1 MSPFVGLTIAGRWGE
16 LGVGGGGGGGA
27 AGGGG
32 GLWRDEPEADQE
44 IVPYL
49 NFFIQ
54 RQLLI
59 VRCRF

>member
-16 LGVGGGGGGGA
+16 LGLGGGGGGWG
-27 AGGGG
+27 
-32 GLWRDEPEADQE
+32 RDEPEADQE

>member
-16 LGVGGGGGGGA
+16 LGLGGGGGG
-27 AGGGG
+27 
-32 GLWRDEPEADQE
+32 LRRDEPEADQE

-49 NFFIQ
+49 NFIIQ

>member
-1 MSPFVGLTIAGRWGE
+1 MSPFVRLTIAGRWGE
-16 LGVGGGGGGGA
+16 LGL
-27 AGGGG
+27 GG
-32 GLWRDEPEADQE
+32 GLRRDEPEADQE

>member
-16 LGVGGGGGGGA
+16 LGLGGGGGGG
-27 AGGGG
+27 
-32 GLWRDEPEADQE
+32 LRRDEPEADQE